1 MTDQLESKLERLRFI
16 WKHAPE
22 EERHAI
28 NVTGKALKSGKDP
41 ETVKR
46 RIAAHERRFSKNKYD
61 V

>member
-1 MTDQLESKLERLRFI
+1 MQLEAQLERLRFI